1 MLLCRLS
8 AALMIPSRATAPRL
22 LLRRSMVQ
30 HNTVV
35 ADLTEENAILRNE
48 IVRKDAIIEGLL
60 ATLSA
65 SAMTTSLDVAK
76 HRTPLTDL
84 CQISKE
90 ACDAVRRRVAQF
102 TRPWAG
108 VWIKG
113 SIALSFS
120 GDPDAQSLLRKDR
133 GPAARRR
140 VQAQERR
147 HFLHHRRRHC
157 PAHVHRVSSRLA
169 YCY

>member
-1 MLLCRLS
+1 
-8 AALMIPSRATAPRL
+8 
-22 LLRRSMVQ
+22 MVQ
-30 HNTVV
+30 HNTIV

-108 VWIKG
+108 VCGLKARW
-113 SIALSFS
+113 
-120 GDPDAQSLLRKDR
+120 R
-133 GPAARRR
+133 G
-140 VQAQERR
+140 
-147 HFLHHRRRHC
+147 
-157 PAHVHRVSSRLA
+157 
-169 YCY
+169 